1 MYYFVPSYYQ
11 KTGKWRGNSW
21 VWYANRSMREFDDIV
36 SQIKMFRAAEKEVT
50 LVVPCYIPDLRYY
63 MHRQGLSGIRIYSLF
78 DQIQGVFSYAPGLL
92 MWEDLDWPED
102 MEWVYTQFL
111 IMGYQ
116 DGVHVVNIEF
126 GPESYLLWI
135 DRFEQKKKVCR
146 QIYDDR
152 GFLSSEIIYRDGREV
167 EQIFYNTYGRKTCTY
182 DLVQGTVLVKGRD
195 GLKKYEKME
204 DLVRECIERYF
215 LEQKK
220 KCGSSGVLVLSA
232 STFHNRLFLEGSG
245 DIVTILSCY
254 SERNTEQTDIYQI
267 KMAIQGEYKKTPAL
281 VLVDTKELKEKIAE
295 NERFMKIE
303 EISPFD
309 TRLKLGSSQ
318 RIRAKKIFLPIQ
330 GLNNQRE
337 IIKIIAQYMEKNL
350 DAELVIAFSEPGWGR
365 QEKIEEEIK
374 KLLEEL
380 DITSFS
386 LETKNP
392 PIVENAQQDEE
403 KVVPARVKVVRY
415 LTEQDVIQHLED
427 IRLLVDLRDSP
438 ELYLQIAAISS
449 GIPQVNLTQT
459 RYVRHLK
466 NGFLL
471 DSIDELFDSLCY
483 YLDGLSNWNQALVH
497 AVEDIR
503 LYTGGSLVKKIE
515 MLLRK

>member
-1 MYYFVPSYYQ
+1 M
-11 KTGKWRGNSW
+11 
-21 VWYANRSMREFDDIV
+21 
-36 SQIKMFRAAEKEVT
+36 
-50 LVVPCYIPDLRYY
+50 
-63 MHRQGLSGIRIYSLF
+63 
-78 DQIQGVFSYAPGLL
+78 
-92 MWEDLDWPED
+92 
-102 MEWVYTQFL
+102 
-111 IMGYQ
+111 
-116 DGVHVVNIEF
+116 
-126 GPESYLLWI
+126 
-135 DRFEQKKKVCR
+135 
-146 QIYDDR
+146 
-152 GFLSSEIIYRDGREV
+152 
-167 EQIFYNTYGRKTCTY
+167 
-182 DLVQGTVLVKGRD
+182 
-195 GLKKYEKME
+195 
-204 DLVRECIERYF
+204 
-215 LEQKK
+215 
-220 KCGSSGVLVLSA
+220 
-232 STFHNRLFLEGSG
+232 
-245 DIVTILSCY
+245 
-254 SERNTEQTDIYQI
+254 
-267 KMAIQGEYKKTPAL
+267 
-281 VLVDTKELKEKIAE
+281 DTKELKEKIVE
-295 NERFMKIE
+295 NERFIKIE

-386 LETKNP
+386 LETKNS

-449 GIPQVNLTQT
+449 GIPQVNLSQT

-471 DSIDELFDSLCY
+471 GSIDELFDTLCY

-515 MLLRK
+515 TLLRK